1 MIVNLRRGLCCAALV
16 LAASAAHAGNQR
28 YEPLSASVRA
38 ALSKTVSDSPVSNVA
53 FFEDA
58 TDQAWLNEMSRRL
71 ASRMPDT
78 EQRIAFLN
86 TVHYE
91 ASRAGLDAGL
101 VLGLIEVESGFK
113 KYAVSSSAAR
123 GYMQV
128 MPFWVNLVGTP
139 DQDLFHLRT
148 NLRYGCTI
156 LRFYLVDLEKGDYYR
171 ALGRYNGSLGKP
183 EYPTMVLNAWQK
195 HWTYTPERSVA
206 HHVSVNMANN

>member
-1 MIVNLRRGLCCAALV
+1 MIAVLRNGFWMAAL
-16 LAASAAHAGNQR
+16 LAASVAHAGNQR

-38 ALSKTVSDSPVSNVA
+38 ALSKTVSDSPVSNVV

-71 ASRMPDT
+71 ASRMPDS

-91 ASRAGLDAGL
+91 AARAGLDAGL

-113 KYAVSSSAAR
+113 KYAVSSTAAR

-128 MPFWVNLVGTP
+128 MPFWVNMIG
-139 DQDLFHLRT
+139 
-148 NLRYGCTI
+148 
-156 LRFYLVDLEKGDYYR
+156 
-171 ALGRYNGSLGKP
+171 
-183 EYPTMVLNAWQK
+183 
-195 HWTYTPERSVA
+195 
-206 HHVSVNMANN
+206 